1 MLKQLT
7 NGRNLKLAQLIF
19 TFLIR
24 SLFESM
30 QSAYGW
36 TLVSL
41 YLAASHMPYPGKI
54 STEVTLYK
62 YPTNQRKRAHDGS
75 WLEQWPSIGL
85 IALNC
90 AVKSQ
95 QSFKIM
101 WQSKWSLNNSKK
113 KTAKKRNGDANL
125 WHPVKSLSVD
135 FEIRATERLLSYGL
149 CHSVCKLIVRSFI
162 WKLRTAFLW
171 CCLSYCSLCL

>member
-1 MLKQLT
+1 MLNQLT

-75 WLEQWPSIGL
+75 
-85 IALNC
+85 
-90 AVKSQ
+90 
-95 QSFKIM
+95 
-101 WQSKWSLNNSKK
+101 
-113 KTAKKRNGDANL
+113 
-125 WHPVKSLSVD
+125 
-135 FEIRATERLLSYGL
+135 
-149 CHSVCKLIVRSFI
+149 
-162 WKLRTAFLW
+162 
-171 CCLSYCSLCL
+171 